1 MSKTPIEVHRERYN
15 EIRKEILQISES
27 YTLVRQNRQN
37 NFFLEKILE
46 NQTGEKSSRTEE
58 PRYEQR
64 HMQLLHNRLN
74 DLIKELNVM
83 SAKGE
88 IQIPILWKDAV
99 NQLRRSLLDNC
110 PKEFV
115 KVANDIEH
123 LNEYLI

>member
-1 MSKTPIEVHRERYN
+1 MKIPEERFV
-15 EIRKEILQISES
+15 EIKKEILEISES
-27 YTLVRQNRQN
+27 YTLVRQNRN
-37 NFFLEKILE
+37 HAFFLEKILE
-46 NQTGEKSSRTEE
+46 NQTGEKSSRKEE

-88 IQIPILWKDAV
+88 IQIPLLWKDAV

-110 PKEFV
+110 SKNFF
-115 KVANDIEH
+115 KVANDVED
-123 LNEYLI
+123 LNVYLI

>member
-1 MSKTPIEVHRERYN
+1 MKTPEERFAEIKKEVLE
-15 EIRKEILQISES
+15 ISES

-74 DLIKELNVM
+74 DLIKELNIM

-88 IQIPILWKDAV
+88 IQIPLLWKDSV

-110 PKEFV
+110 PKEYDEV
-115 KVANDIEH
+115 VNHIES
-123 LNEYLI
+123 LNEYLM